1 VDLIQLVL
9 LICVIGA
16 IVWALTTLI
25 PMPPQWARAVQ
36 VLAFVVVLLYILTRV
51 FNLPNVLR

>member
-1 VDLIQLVL
+1 MDLIQLVL